1 MMLYFITRFR
11 PHPVPAR
18 RTDRR
23 SPPFPRCPD
32 VTKNPVWGPAIQ
44 ARQETENV
52 AKFANEQLQ
61 RSEQAIRKAGATPDQ
76 IKQ

>member
-1 MMLYFITRFR
+1 MRQFAPWLA
-11 PHPVPAR
+11 VVLLAGCSG
-18 RTDRR
+18 DK
-23 SPPFPRCPD
+23 SPD